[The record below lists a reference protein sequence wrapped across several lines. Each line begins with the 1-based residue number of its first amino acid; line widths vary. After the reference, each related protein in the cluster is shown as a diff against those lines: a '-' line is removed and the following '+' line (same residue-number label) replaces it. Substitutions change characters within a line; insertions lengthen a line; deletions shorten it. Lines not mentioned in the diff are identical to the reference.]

1 PDIKLFYN
9 GDFDFGG
16 ITIANRMLYRF
27 GGSVSLIHYDKETYE
42 SITSEVRVSD
52 DKVRA
57 KLERIHPEL
66 REITEAI
73 AERGI
78 ACYQES
84 IMERLIGFIS

>member
-84 IMERLIGFIS
+84 IIERLIGFIS